1 MWLRSVGWALGTR
14 RYVDMRGVRPRTGD
28 GPPPR
33 IWSSSLEVKQGL
45 TR

>member
-1 MWLRSVGWALGTR
+1 MWLRSVGKTLGTR
-14 RYVDMRGVRPRTGD
+14 RYVDMWGVRPRTGD

-33 IWSSSLEVKQGL
+33 MWSSSLVVKQGL